1 MTNLQK
7 KALLHGIKLNDA
19 LEGGNIMHE
28 QNKEL
33 EVLRFLFNRDVKKK
47 EIGTDNLSFQKEDR
61 IQETAYYLKSLKE
74 QNYIEIVHDAF
85 SKGGSFHPVYNNNV
99 TKIWWGNIH
108 LTDLGE
114 KYVLENELV
123 SECGE

>member
-1 MTNLQK
+1 
-7 KALLHGIKLNDA
+7 
-19 LEGGNIMHE
+19 MHE